1 MFHSI
6 PNENR
11 MSEILI
17 AKIILEYGEARP
29 VLGSVRIIDMMNVEA
44 KHDTPALIH
53 LMI

>member
-1 MFHSI
+1 MAKRASGLCFGLMNGDNSI

-29 VLGSVRIIDMMNVEA
+29 FSSVVLPD
-44 KHDTPALIH
+44 
-53 LMI
+53 